1 MHMYFMRNHVMK
13 SWVSIVDIITCGH
26 QGYYVLLQIIGNCFE
41 FMIENAQEPDLP
53 KYKLI
58 IACI

>member
-1 MHMYFMRNHVMK
+1 MK